1 VEPTAPREG
10 FSDRVRVNRAA
21 SRRAA
26 VGLGVM
32 LLLVAAAISAV
43 VVRNEAAVRRQW
55 RERLVA
61 TAEERKAAIL
71 EYLDERSEDAEVF
84 ASFPSIRLAA
94 GAAAGGL
101 AEADHIR
108 VVFET
113 GRDRWGCR
121 SVALL
126 DAGFSERL
134 RAGEPVGEEAL
145 AFLRGRGPA
154 GGGPGLVRSRGE
166 SLVVFAAPVRAASDG
181 PVGGWIVLVEDASR
195 TLWPLLRR
203 EPVAT
208 RSGEVL
214 LAGEVDGRI
223 VYLSPVRN
231 GPRDGTP
238 PALPVEV
245 ANPPARDAVAGRQGF
260 GEHVDY
266 EGHPVLA
273 ATRYVASPGWGLV
286 VKVDVDEAYAGL
298 RLGRLWAGATLLA
311 VLAALVGFVRTIRTR
326 ERLRASEEQRR
337 EVERHRSVL
346 AQVRDAVIW
355 VRPGTGEILEANRAA
370 EALWGWDRSELQ
382 RRTVVDLR
390 PPGAVEE
397 ARTHLRSIS
406 RDGVLYRALHLR
418 KDGTTVPVEVSARAL
433 PLEEEEVIVA
443 VVRDVS
449 ENEAALEKIRFLN
462 RLLRTINAVDL
473 ALVDVR
479 DREAVLATTC
489 EEIVRTGEFTV
500 ASFGVPDGNGRL
512 EMVAYA
518 GRTDGFFEEV
528 ELTLRAGPRG
538 PSAAATA
545 YLEERTVVVDDWETD
560 PLAEPVREAGL
571 KRGYLSSAA
580 CPVRSDGAVRGV
592 LSVYASERSAFAPE
606 AVLLLED
613 LARDVGLALE
623 LVDSEE
629 RRHRAE
635 ASLVA
640 SEMRYRELFDQN
652 PAPMWV
658 YDLETLRFLA
668 VNSAATG
675 LYGWSREEF
684 LGLSIRD
691 IRPAADI
698 PALEA
703 EVLVPRSGVRRSGPW
718 RHRRKDGSELRV
730 EIVTHDVAFEGRRA
744 RLVLA
749 NDVTERMRV
758 EEKLRA
764 FFDSGMAG
772 AIFGDVHGNVLAAND
787 EYLRIVG
794 FTREDL
800 ESGRLRWTDI
810 TPPEWLPVD
819 AERIAEAKERGVCTP
834 YEKEYV
840 RKDGRRVPVLIGYAL
855 VGEAREESVAFI
867 LDLSERNKA
876 EERLAETTRLLQAV
890 VEGSPAPILTLDTG
904 GRVTSWN
911 PAAEA
916 VFGWSQAEAV
926 GRPLLIDP
934 PGEEPESG
942 SFLAEVRAGRS
953 FAGREVRRWRKDGS
967 PVDVSVAAAP
977 LRDAAGAVAGVAAV
991 LVDVSAR
998 VAAEEEI
1005 RRLNAELELRV
1016 ERRTEELLA
1025 KSKELESFA
1034 YSVSHDLRAPLR
1046 AIDGFSRVIEEEYGA
1061 RLDDEGRRLIDVVRG
1076 NARRM
1081 GQLIDDLLAFSRAG
1095 RHELRKSRVDAAEL
1109 VRSVVAEIVPN
1120 EELGRTELVVGDLPL
1135 AMADPSLLRQVFVNI
1150 LSNAVK
1156 FSSGRPL
1163 RRLEVRGRR
1172 EAGRVVYE
1180 FVDDGV
1186 GFDMRYAGRLFGVFQ
1201 RLHGREFEGTGVG
1214 LALVE
1219 RIVARHG
1226 GTVSATG
1233 EVGRGATFTVT
1244 LPDEG
1249 GAG

>member
-1 VEPTAPREG
+1 
-10 FSDRVRVNRAA
+10 
-21 SRRAA
+21 
-26 VGLGVM
+26 VGLGVT
-32 LLLVAAAISAV
+32 LLLAAATIAAV
-43 VVRNEAAVRRQW
+43 VVRNESAVRRQW

-61 TAEERKAAIL
+61 TAEERKASIL

-94 GAAAGGL
+94 GATGGAI

-121 SVALL
+121 TIALL
-126 DAGFSERL
+126 DARFVERL
-134 RAGEPVGEEAL
+134 RAGEPVRGEVL
-145 AFLRGRGPA
+145 AFLRGWGPA
-154 GGGPGLVRSRGE
+154 GRRPGLVWSGSE
-166 SLVVFAAPVRAASDG
+166 SLVAFAAPVRAVADG
-181 PVGGWIVLVEDASR
+181 GAVVGWIVLVEDAAA
-195 TLWPLLRR
+195 TLWPLLQR

-214 LAGEVDGRI
+214 LAGEVDGRV

-231 GPRDGTP
+231 GPRGGPP
-238 PALPVEV
+238 PALPVAA
-245 ANPPARDAVAGRQGF
+245 ANLPARDAVAGRQGF
-260 GEHVDY
+260 GVHVDY

-273 ATRYVASPGWGLV
+273 ATRHLSSPGWGLV

-298 RLGRLWAGATLLA
+298 RQGRLWAGATFLA
-311 VLAALVGFVRTIRTR
+311 VLAALVGFERAIRGR

-337 EVERHRSVL
+337 EFERHRSVL
-346 AQVRDAVIW
+346 AHVRDAIIW
-355 VRPGTGEILEANRAA
+355 VRPGDGRILEANRAA
-370 EALWGWDRSELQ
+370 EALWGWDRAELQ
-382 RRTVVDLR
+382 GRSVVDLR
-390 PPGAVEE
+390 SFEAAEE

-406 RDGVLYRALHLR
+406 RDGVLYRARHVR
-418 KDGTTVPVEVSARAL
+418 KDGTVVPVEVSARAL
-433 PLEEEEVIVA
+433 SLEGEEVIVA

-449 ENEAALEKIRFLN
+449 ENEEALEKIRFLN
-462 RLLRTINAVDL
+462 RLLRTINAVDQ
-473 ALVDVR
+473 ALVGVR
-479 DREAVLATTC
+479 DRDTVLAMAC

-500 ASFGVPDGNGRL
+500 ASFGVPDGNGGL
-512 EMVAYA
+512 GIAASA
-518 GRTDGFFEEV
+518 GKTEGFFEEV
-528 ELTLRAGPRG
+528 GPTLRSGPGSPSGAG
-538 PSAAATA
+538 TA
-545 YLEERTVVVDDWETD
+545 YLEGRTVVVDDWETD
-560 PLAEPVREAGL
+560 PLAGPVREAGL

-592 LSVYASERSAFAPE
+592 LSVYASERGAFVPE

-613 LARDVGLALE
+613 LARDLGLALE
-623 LVDSEE
+623 LVESEA
-629 RRHRAE
+629 RRREAE
-635 ASLVA
+635 ASLLE
-640 SEMRYRELFDQN
+640 SEERYRELFDQN

-658 YDLETLRFLA
+658 YDLETFRFLA
-668 VNSAATG
+668 VNEAATG
-675 LYGWSREEF
+675 LYGWTREEF
-684 LGLSIRD
+684 LARTIREV
-691 IRPAADI
+691 RPVADV

-718 RHRRKDGSELRV
+718 RHLRKDGSELRV
-730 EIVTHDVAFEGRRA
+730 EIVTHDVDFEGRAA

-749 NDVTERMRV
+749 NDVTERLRV

-794 FTREDL
+794 YTREDL

-810 TPPEWLPVD
+810 TPPQWLPVD

-834 YEKEYV
+834 YEKEYL
-840 RKDGRRVPVLIGYAL
+840 RKDGRRVPVLVGYAL
-855 VGEAREESVAFI
+855 VGESREESVAFV
-867 LDLSERNKA
+867 LDLTERKEA
-876 EERLAETTRLLQAV
+876 EARLAETTRLLQAV
-890 VEGSPAPILTLDTG
+890 VEGSPAPILTLDAE
-904 GRVTSWN
+904 GRATSWN

-916 VFGWSQAEAV
+916 VFGWSRAEVV
-926 GRPLLIDP
+926 GRPLPIVP
-934 PGEEPESG
+934 PEAEDESAG
-942 SFLAEVRAGRS
+942 FLAEVLSGRS
-953 FAGREVRRWRKDGS
+953 FAGREVRRRRRDGS
-967 PVDVSVAAAP
+967 LVDVSVAAAP
-977 LRDAAGAVAGVAAV
+977 LRDAAGTVTGVAEI

-998 VAAEEEI
+998 LAAEEEV
-1005 RRLNAELELRV
+1005 RALNAELELRV

-1034 YSVSHDLRAPLR
+1034 YSISHDLRAPLR
-1046 AIDGFSRVIEEEYGA
+1046 AIDGFSRVIEEEYGP
-1061 RLDDEGRRLIDVVRG
+1061 RLDDEGHRLLDVVRG

-1081 GQLIDDLLAFSRAG
+1081 GQLIDDLLVFSRAG
-1095 RHELRKSRVDAAEL
+1095 RQELRKSRVDAAEL
-1109 VRSVVAEIVPN
+1109 VRSVVAELVPK
-1120 EELGRTELVVGDLPL
+1120 EEVGRTELVLGDLPA

-1156 FSSGRPL
+1156 FSAGRPR

-1172 EAGRVVYE
+1172 EAGRVIYE
-1180 FVDDGV
+1180 FIDDGV
-1186 GFDMRYAGRLFGVFQ
+1186 GFDMRFAGKLFGVFQ

-1226 GTVSATG
+1226 GTVTATG
-1233 EVGRGATFTVT
+1233 EVGRGATFTVS

-1249 GAG
+1249 GAR